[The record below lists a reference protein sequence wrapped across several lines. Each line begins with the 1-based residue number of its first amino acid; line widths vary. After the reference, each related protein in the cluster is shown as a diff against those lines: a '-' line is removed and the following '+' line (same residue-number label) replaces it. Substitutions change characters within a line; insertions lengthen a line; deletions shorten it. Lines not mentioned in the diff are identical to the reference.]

1 MYVVTT
7 AGLMPN
13 PCTSRP
19 INTREKWP
27 LSCASAYRA
36 LPSMEKEHITRMQV
50 FRRYRAMNQP
60 ICKLKGERACVWVC
74 AWVGAYVCVGVCV
87 GVRGGDDN
95 IER

>member
-1 MYVVTT
+1 
-7 AGLMPN
+7 
-13 PCTSRP
+13 
-19 INTREKWP
+19 
-27 LSCASAYRA
+27 
-36 LPSMEKEHITRMQV
+36 
-50 FRRYRAMNQP
+50 MNQP

>member
-1 MYVVTT
+1 
-7 AGLMPN
+7 
-13 PCTSRP
+13 
-19 INTREKWP
+19 
-27 LSCASAYRA
+27 
-36 LPSMEKEHITRMQV
+36 MQV

-60 ICKLKGERACVWVC
+60 ICKLKGARARVWVC